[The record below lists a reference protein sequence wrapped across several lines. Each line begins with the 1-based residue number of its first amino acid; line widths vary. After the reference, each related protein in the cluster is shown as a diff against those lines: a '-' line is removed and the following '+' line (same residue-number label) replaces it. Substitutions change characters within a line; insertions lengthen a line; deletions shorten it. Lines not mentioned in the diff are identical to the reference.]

1 MANMIKNNGNI
12 LYVINFSIS
21 NEKRFLFCMV
31 FSVYEVIRVACLTNQ
46 LRKETSHAN
55 DFVLTLKAMQ

>member
-1 MANMIKNNGNI
+1 MIKNNGNI

-21 NEKRFLFCMV
+21 YEKRFLFCMV

-46 LRKETSHAN
+46 LRKETSQR
-55 DFVLTLKAMQ
+55 TTSY

>member
-1 MANMIKNNGNI
+1 MIKNNGNI

-21 NEKRFLFCMV
+21 YEQRFLFCMA
-31 FSVYEVIRVACLTNQ
+31 FAWR
-46 LRKETSHAN
+46 LRSHSRGLSNKPATQQTSHAN